1 MAEGFNLSKEEENIK
16 AENDFLKMKMML
28 EHGAKV
34 GGNENNEL
42 PAEIENEF
50 LNNIMAFEKQF
61 EEHKTIKVFDKIG
74 RPQHFKP
81 ANEIADDEIDKTWNQ
96 LSDYLNEYGID
107 LDVCS
112 PNITTREL
120 YRFTTEELF
129 QHEMDDMDL
138 PGWSTNFI
146 YDEFHPDPI
155 YDNSRLVQQDLFH
168 DIFRK
173 EELFCETHYIKD
185 DFVFNNKVY
194 NEYKSY
200 YEMISRFKSLFDE
213 IELVE
218 CNVTHCR
225 AGATDCEVKGNYNAS
240 AKTCGN
246 EVLFKGDF
254 KVELSLTDLGYW
266 DMKRIQIDGFNPE

>member
-1 MAEGFNLSKEEENIK
+1 MEGNSHLNKDEKLK

-28 EHGAKV
+28 EHGAKF
-34 GGNENNEL
+34 GGDENNEL
-42 PAEIENEF
+42 PAEIENQF

-74 RPQHFKP
+74 KPQHFKP
-81 ANEIADDEIDKTWNQ
+81 VGEIPDSEIDKAWNE

-112 PNITTREL
+112 PNITKREL

-129 QHEMDDMDL
+129 EHKTDDMNL

-146 YDEFHPDPI
+146 YDEFYPDPI

-173 EELFCETHYIKD
+173 EELFCEIHYVKD
-185 DFVFNNKVY
+185 GFVFNNKAY
-194 NEYKSY
+194 DEYKPY
-200 YEMISRFKSLFDE
+200 YETISRFKSLFDE

-218 CNVTHCR
+218 CNVTNCQ
-225 AGATDCEVKGNYNAS
+225 AGMAHCEVKGNYEAR
-240 AKTCGN
+240 AKTGLS
-246 EVLFKGDF
+246 EVVFKGDF
-254 KVELSLTDLGYW
+254 KVELAFTDLEYW